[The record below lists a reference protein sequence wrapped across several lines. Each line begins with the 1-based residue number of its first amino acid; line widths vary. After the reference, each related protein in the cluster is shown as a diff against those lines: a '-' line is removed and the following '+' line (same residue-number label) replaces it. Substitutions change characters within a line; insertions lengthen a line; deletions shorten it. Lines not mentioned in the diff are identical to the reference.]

1 MADPIV
7 FGLDPGNS
15 EATGTIAS
23 SGKGSVLTIPSD
35 IGAGSLRELTR
46 IRGGSG
52 QHLRLEPG
60 EYVLE
65 VDGSSAFVG
74 TLALEQSANASTA
87 RGDVNR
93 YWSGHTLRL
102 LMVLAGTLIKAPTFT
117 VRIVTGLPV
126 KVWDNETTVPQVQRS
141 LCGTHQ
147 FVLNRQPRVM
157 HVEGVMVV
165 MEGAGALAVHG
176 LAEDVPQA
184 VIDIGGRTV
193 RRVTRSCIPC
203 TAG

>member
-1 MADPIV
+1 MNHWRAVCIERCMH
-7 FGLDPGNS
+7 GS
-15 EATGTIAS
+15 EGGRWNRAVSHLA
-23 SGKGSVLTIPSD
+23 SVLP
-35 IGAGSLRELTR
+35 
-46 IRGGSG
+46 
-52 QHLRLEPG
+52 
-60 EYVLE
+60 Y
-65 VDGSSAFVG
+65 
-74 TLALEQSANASTA
+74 
-87 RGDVNR
+87 
-93 YWSGHTLRL
+93 SGHTLRL
-102 LMVLAGTLIKAPTFT
+102 LMVLAGTLIKTPTFS

-126 KVWDNETTVPQVQRS
+126 KVWDNEATVPQVQRA

>member
-1 MADPIV
+1 MA
-7 FGLDPGNS
+7 S
-15 EATGTIAS
+15 T
-23 SGKGSVLTIPSD
+23 
-35 IGAGSLRELTR
+35 
-46 IRGGSG
+46 
-52 QHLRLEPG
+52 LRLEPG

-126 KVWDNETTVPQVQRS
+126 KVWVPS
-141 LCGTHQ
+141 GTITDSSAPTPPPDLEPATEPSGAAAAAAW
-147 FVLNRQPRVM
+147 VDLL
-157 HVEGVMVV
+157 G
-165 MEGAGALAVHG
+165 MEEA
-176 LAEDVPQA
+176 
-184 VIDIGGRTV
+184 
-193 RRVTRSCIPC
+193 
-203 TAG
+203 